1 MWNIFENCW
10 LLLTLAGI
18 SLVVAS
24 IVRQEKS
31 EWGYKPLLVPL
42 LLAALAFGLDY
53 AVTTDYEAVSAIIP
67 ACKRAA
73 IAGQPDPIMEFISP
87 NYNDRHH
94 KNRAAIDSAIRHV
107 ITGSSIKQIR
117 TQSHTITINGRE
129 ANSEFGG
136 AVHLNNDS
144 RYAVYGNFFLI
155 EMKFDYEKIG
165 KKWYIKRMDLESVN
179 NQSMDWNQIP

>member
-18 SLVVAS
+18 AWVVAS
-24 IVRQEKS
+24 VIRQEKP

-53 AVTTDYEAVSAIIP
+53 AFTTDYEAVSSIIP

-73 IAGQPDPIMEFISP
+73 VAGDPVRIMELISP
-87 NYNDRHH
+87 DYKDRYHRD
-94 KNRAAIDSAIRHV
+94 KAALNNRVRHI
-107 ITGSSIKQIR
+107 ITGSSINRIR
-117 TQSHTITINGRE
+117 TQSHTVSIDGIK
-129 ANSEFGG
+129 AQSELGI

-144 RYAVYGNFFLI
+144 RYAGYGNFFLI
-155 EMKFDYEKIG
+155 EMAFEYEKIAD
-165 KKWYIKRMDLESVN
+165 KWYIRRMALTSVN
-179 NQSMDWNQIP
+179 NQPMGWTDVP